1 MTRTHHPHGA
11 RVRHVNEGP
20 VELLVVDIDRER
32 GYSLAAWKTGD
43 AVSERW
49 FPNLQLEPIRSH
61 PQCSAT

>member
-1 MTRTHHPHGA
+1 MTRTHHPIGA
-11 RVRHVNEGP
+11 IVRHVNGGP
-20 VELLVVDIDRER
+20 NSMLVVDVDLDRGR
-32 GYSLAAWKTGD
+32 SLVAWKTGD